1 MLAISQPTYLPWSGY
16 FDLIDRSEKFV
27 FLDDVQFDSRSWQQR
42 NRIISNKNY
51 LLLTIPVIKKGK
63 SDQNINE
70 VMIKET
76 NFYDGHLKSIEFNY
90 SKTKYFDDYFNRIEN
105 IYKKISSNQSLVNL
119 NIELIKLF
127 SNILGLNIQFLK
139 SSDLKTKG
147 KRSEK
152 LINICEFLKYDNYLI
167 NPGALNY
174 LDNDKEIFINKGINV
189 YLQNYE
195 QKPYTQKTDNFL
207 PNASIID
214 LIFNE
219 GPNSLSVI
227 RAGQKKSRKLF

>member
-63 SDQNINE
+63 RDQNINE

-119 NIELIKLF
+119 KAELIKL
-127 SNILGLNIQFLK
+127 
-139 SSDLKTKG
+139 
-147 KRSEK
+147 
-152 LINICEFLKYDNYLI
+152 
-167 NPGALNY
+167 
-174 LDNDKEIFINKGINV
+174 
-189 YLQNYE
+189 
-195 QKPYTQKTDNFL
+195 
-207 PNASIID
+207 
-214 LIFNE
+214 LIFWFEHSISEIIGFKN
-219 GPNSLSVI
+219 
-227 RAGQKKSRKLF
+227 